1 MVKDV
6 TETNIVE
13 TVLDRLKSE
22 DQILLRSHQF
32 VSVLKSVL
40 FGAVKFLA
48 NTKFENEAALRV
60 SDKNGT
66 FIAGIVLERAVDD
79 EGKNSFEARFELN
92 EENIKDITTI
102 YDLSDEEVQRFLNRF
117 MYVLT
122 NNKFVNNA
130 FVFDITRVILS
141 SVINSMMNLNKSDID
156 DEDGYEV
163 KFDEYLT
170 VTATDEDGKRIIDFE
185 PAVDLKKFIKD
196 DKLIDI
202 E

>member
-1 MVKDV
+1 MVKDIK
-6 TETNIVE
+6 ETNIIE
-13 TVLDRLKSE
+13 TVLERLKAE
-22 DQILLRSHQF
+22 DQIILRSHQF
-32 VSVLKSVL
+32 VNVLKSVL

-60 SDKNGT
+60 NDKNGT

-92 EENIKDITTI
+92 EDGIKDIATI

-141 SVINSMMNLNKSDID
+141 SVINALMNLNKTDID
-156 DEDGYEV
+156 EEGYEV

-170 VTATDEDGKRIIDFE
+170 ATATDEDGKRVIDLE

-196 DKLIDI
+196 DKLVDV

>member
-1 MVKDV
+1 MVKDIK
-6 TETNIVE
+6 ETNIIE
-13 TVLDRLKSE
+13 TVLERLKAE
-22 DQILLRSHQF
+22 DQIILRSHQF
-32 VSVLKSVL
+32 VNVLKSVL

-60 SDKNGT
+60 NDKNGT

-92 EENIKDITTI
+92 EDGIKDIATV

-141 SVINSMMNLNKSDID
+141 SVINSLMNLAKTDI
-156 DEDGYEV
+156 DEDGYEI

-170 VTATDEDGKRIIDFE
+170 ATATDEDGKRVIDFE
-185 PAVDLKKFIKD
+185 PAVDMKKFIKD
-196 DKLIDI
+196 DKLVDV

>member
-6 TETNIVE
+6 KETNIIE
-13 TVLDRLKSE
+13 TVLERLKAE
-22 DQILLRSHQF
+22 DQIILRSHQF
-32 VSVLKSVL
+32 VNVLKSVL

-60 SDKNGT
+60 NDKNGT

-79 EGKNSFEARFELN
+79 EGKNSFEARFEL
-92 EENIKDITTI
+92 EEDGVKDITTV

-117 MYVLT
+117 MYTLT

-141 SVINSMMNLNKSDID
+141 SVINALMNLNKTDI

-170 VTATDEDGKRIIDFE
+170 VTATEEDGKRVIDFE

-196 DKLIDI
+196 DKLVDV

>member
-1 MVKDV
+1 MVKDIK
-6 TETNIVE
+6 ETNIIE
-13 TVLDRLKSE
+13 TVLERLKAE
-22 DQILLRSHQF
+22 DQIILRSHQF
-32 VSVLKSVL
+32 VNVLKSVL

-60 SDKNGT
+60 NDKNGT

-79 EGKNSFEARFELN
+79 EGKNSFEARFEL
-92 EENIKDITTI
+92 EEDGIKDIATV
-102 YDLSDEEVQRFLNRF
+102 YDLSDEEVQRFLNLF

-141 SVINSMMNLNKSDID
+141 SVINALMNLNKTDI
-156 DEDGYEV
+156 DEDGYEI

-170 VTATDEDGKRIIDFE
+170 VTATEEDGKRVIDFE
-185 PAVDLKKFIKD
+185 PAVDMKKFIKD
-196 DKLIDI
+196 DKLVDV

>member
-1 MVKDV
+1 MVKDIK
-6 TETNIVE
+6 ETSIIE
-13 TVLDRLKSE
+13 TVLERLKAE
-22 DQILLRSHQF
+22 DQIILRSHQF
-32 VSVLKSVL
+32 VNVLKSVL

-60 SDKNGT
+60 NDKNGT
-66 FIAGIVLERAVDD
+66 FIAGIILERAVDD

-92 EENIKDITTI
+92 EDGIKDIATV

-141 SVINSMMNLNKSDID
+141 SVINALMNLNKTDI
-156 DEDGYEV
+156 DEDGYEI

-170 VTATDEDGKRIIDFE
+170 ATATDEDGKRVIDLE

-196 DKLIDI
+196 DKLVDV

>member
-1 MVKDV
+1 MVKDIK
-6 TETNIVE
+6 ETNIIE
-13 TVLDRLKSE
+13 TVLERLKAE
-22 DQILLRSHQF
+22 DQIILRSYQF
-32 VSVLKSVL
+32 VNVFKSVL

-60 SDKNGT
+60 NDKNGT

-79 EGKNSFEARFELN
+79 EGKNSFEARFEL
-92 EENIKDITTI
+92 EEDGVKDIATV

-141 SVINSMMNLNKSDID
+141 SVINALMNLNKTDI

-170 VTATDEDGKRIIDFE
+170 VTATEEDGKRVIDFE
-185 PAVDLKKFIKD
+185 PAVDMKKFIKD
-196 DKLIDI
+196 DKLVDV

>member
-1 MVKDV
+1 MVKDIK
-6 TETNIVE
+6 ETNIIE
-13 TVLDRLKSE
+13 TVLERLKAE
-22 DQILLRSHQF
+22 DQIILRSHQF
-32 VSVLKSVL
+32 VNVLKSVL

-60 SDKNGT
+60 NDKNGT

-92 EENIKDITTI
+92 EDGIKDIATV

-141 SVINSMMNLNKSDID
+141 SVINALMNLNKTDI

-170 VTATDEDGKRIIDFE
+170 ATATDEDGKRVVELE

-196 DKLIDI
+196 DKLVDV

>member
-6 TETNIVE
+6 KETQIIE
-13 TVLDRLKSE
+13 TVLERLKAE
-22 DQILLRSHQF
+22 DQIILRSHQF
-32 VSVLKSVL
+32 VNVLKSVL

-48 NTKFENEAALRV
+48 NTKFENEAVLRV
-60 SDKNGT
+60 NDKNGT

-92 EENIKDITTI
+92 EDGVKDIATT

-117 MYVLT
+117 IYVLT

-141 SVINSMMNLNKSDID
+141 TIINALMNLNKADI
-156 DEDGYEV
+156 DEDGYEI

-170 VTATDEDGKRIIDFE
+170 ASASEEDGERVVVLD

-196 DKLIDI
+196 DKLVDV

>member
-1 MVKDV
+1 MVKDIK
-6 TETNIVE
+6 ETNIIE
-13 TVLDRLKSE
+13 TVLERLKAE
-22 DQILLRSHQF
+22 DQIILRSHQF
-32 VSVLKSVL
+32 VNVLKSVL

-60 SDKNGT
+60 NDKNGT

-92 EENIKDITTI
+92 EDGIKDIATV

-141 SVINSMMNLNKSDID
+141 SVINALMNLNKTDI

-170 VTATDEDGKRIIDFE
+170 ATATEEDGKRVIDLE

-196 DKLIDI
+196 DKLVDV

>member
-1 MVKDV
+1 MVKDIK
-6 TETNIVE
+6 ETNIIE
-13 TVLDRLKSE
+13 TVLERLKSE
-22 DQILLRSHQF
+22 DQIILRSHQF
-32 VSVLKSVL
+32 VNVLKSVL

-60 SDKNGT
+60 NDKNGT

-92 EENIKDITTI
+92 EDGIKDIATV

-141 SVINSMMNLNKSDID
+141 SVINSLMNLAKTDI
-156 DEDGYEV
+156 DEDGYEI

-170 VTATDEDGKRIIDFE
+170 ATATDEDGKRVVELE

-196 DKLIDI
+196 DKLVDV

>member
-1 MVKDV
+1 MVKDIK
-6 TETNIVE
+6 ETNIIE
-13 TVLDRLKSE
+13 TVLERLKAE
-22 DQILLRSHQF
+22 DQIILRSHQF
-32 VSVLKSVL
+32 VNVLKSVL

-48 NTKFENEAALRV
+48 NTKFENEAVLRV
-60 SDKNGT
+60 NDKNGT
-66 FIAGIVLERAVDD
+66 FIAGIILERAVDH
-79 EGKNSFEARFELN
+79 EGKNSFEARFELD
-92 EENIKDITTI
+92 EDGVKDIATV

-141 SVINSMMNLNKSDID
+141 SVINALMNLNKTDI

-170 VTATDEDGKRIIDFE
+170 VTATEEDGKRVIDFE

-196 DKLIDI
+196 DKLVDV

>member
-1 MVKDV
+1 MVKDIK
-6 TETNIVE
+6 ETNIIE
-13 TVLDRLKSE
+13 TVLERLKAE
-22 DQILLRSHQF
+22 DQIILRSHQF
-32 VSVLKSVL
+32 VNVLKSVL

-60 SDKNGT
+60 NDKNGT
-66 FIAGIVLERAVDD
+66 FIAGIILERAVDD
-79 EGKNSFEARFELN
+79 EGKNSFEARFELD
-92 EENIKDITTI
+92 EDGVKDIATV

-141 SVINSMMNLNKSDID
+141 SVINALMNLNKTDI
-156 DEDGYEV
+156 DEDGYEI

-170 VTATDEDGKRIIDFE
+170 VTATEEDGKRVIDFE
-185 PAVDLKKFIKD
+185 PAVDMKKFIKD
-196 DKLIDI
+196 DKLVDV

>member
-1 MVKDV
+1 MVKDIK
-6 TETNIVE
+6 ETSIIE
-13 TVLDRLKSE
+13 TVLERLKAE
-22 DQILLRSHQF
+22 DQIILRSHQF
-32 VSVLKSVL
+32 VNVLKSVL

-60 SDKNGT
+60 NDKNGT
-66 FIAGIVLERAVDD
+66 FIASIVLERAVDD

-92 EENIKDITTI
+92 EDGIKDIATV

-141 SVINSMMNLNKSDID
+141 SVINALMNLNKTDI
-156 DEDGYEV
+156 DEDGYEI

-170 VTATDEDGKRIIDFE
+170 ATATDEDGKRVIDLE

-196 DKLIDI
+196 DKLVDV

>member
-1 MVKDV
+1 MVKDIK
-6 TETNIVE
+6 ETNIIE
-13 TVLDRLKSE
+13 TVLERLKAE
-22 DQILLRSHQF
+22 DQIILRSHQF
-32 VSVLKSVL
+32 VNVLKSVL

-48 NTKFENEAALRV
+48 NTKFENEAVLRV
-60 SDKNGT
+60 NDKNGT

-79 EGKNSFEARFELN
+79 EGKNSFEARFELD
-92 EENIKDITTI
+92 EDGVKDIATV

-141 SVINSMMNLNKSDID
+141 SVINALMNLNKTDID
-156 DEDGYEV
+156 EDSYEV

-170 VTATDEDGKRIIDFE
+170 VTATEEDGKRVIDFE

-196 DKLIDI
+196 DKLVDV

>member
-1 MVKDV
+1 MVKDIK
-6 TETNIVE
+6 ETNIIE
-13 TVLDRLKSE
+13 TVLERLKAE
-22 DQILLRSHQF
+22 DQIILRSHQF
-32 VSVLKSVL
+32 VNVLKSVL

-60 SDKNGT
+60 NDKNGT

-79 EGKNSFEARFELN
+79 EGKNYFEARFELN
-92 EENIKDITTI
+92 EDGIKDIATV

-141 SVINSMMNLNKSDID
+141 SVINALMNLNKTDI

-170 VTATDEDGKRIIDFE
+170 ATATDEDGKRVVELE

-196 DKLIDI
+196 DKLVDV

>member
-6 TETNIVE
+6 KETQIIE
-13 TVLDRLKSE
+13 TVLERLKAE
-22 DQILLRSHQF
+22 DQIILRSHQF
-32 VSVLKSVL
+32 VNVLKSVL

-48 NTKFENEAALRV
+48 NTKFENEAVLRV
-60 SDKNGT
+60 NDKNGT

-92 EENIKDITTI
+92 EDGVKDIATA

-141 SVINSMMNLNKSDID
+141 TIINALMNLNKADI
-156 DEDGYEV
+156 DEDGYEI

-170 VTATDEDGKRIIDFE
+170 ASASEEDGERVVVLD

-196 DKLIDI
+196 DKLVDV

>member
-1 MVKDV
+1 MVKDIK
-6 TETNIVE
+6 ETNIIE
-13 TVLDRLKSE
+13 TVLERLKAE
-22 DQILLRSHQF
+22 DQIILRSHQF
-32 VSVLKSVL
+32 VNVLKSVL

-60 SDKNGT
+60 NDKNGT

-79 EGKNSFEARFELN
+79 EGKNSFEARFEL
-92 EENIKDITTI
+92 EEDGVKDIATV

-117 MYVLT
+117 MYKLT

-141 SVINSMMNLNKSDID
+141 SIINALMNLNKTDI
-156 DEDGYEV
+156 DEDGYEI

-170 VTATDEDGKRIIDFE
+170 VTANEEDGKRVIDFE

-196 DKLIDI
+196 DKLVDV

>member
-1 MVKDV
+1 MVKDIK
-6 TETNIVE
+6 ETNIIE
-13 TVLDRLKSE
+13 TVLERLKAE
-22 DQILLRSHQF
+22 DQIILRSHQF
-32 VSVLKSVL
+32 VNVLKSVL

-60 SDKNGT
+60 NDKNGT

-79 EGKNSFEARFELN
+79 EGKNSFEARFEL
-92 EENIKDITTI
+92 EEDGIKDIATV

-117 MYVLT
+117 IYVLT

-141 SVINSMMNLNKSDID
+141 SVINALMNLNKTDI
-156 DEDGYEV
+156 DEDGYEI

-170 VTATDEDGKRIIDFE
+170 VTATEEDGKRVIDFE
-185 PAVDLKKFIKD
+185 PAVDMKKFIKD
-196 DKLIDI
+196 DKLVDV

>member
-1 MVKDV
+1 M
-6 TETNIVE
+6 
-13 TVLDRLKSE
+13 
-22 DQILLRSHQF
+22 
-32 VSVLKSVL
+32 

-48 NTKFENEAALRV
+48 NTKFENEAVLRV
-60 SDKNGT
+60 NDKNGT

-92 EENIKDITTI
+92 EDGVKDIATT

-141 SVINSMMNLNKSDID
+141 TIINALMNLNKADI
-156 DEDGYEV
+156 DEDGYEI

-170 VTATDEDGKRIIDFE
+170 ASASEEDGERVVVLD

-196 DKLIDI
+196 DKLVDV

>member
-1 MVKDV
+1 MVKDIK
-6 TETNIVE
+6 ETNIIE
-13 TVLDRLKSE
+13 TVLERLKAE
-22 DQILLRSHQF
+22 DQIILRSHQF
-32 VSVLKSVL
+32 VNVLKSVL

-60 SDKNGT
+60 NDKNGT

-79 EGKNSFEARFELN
+79 EGKNSFEARFEL
-92 EENIKDITTI
+92 EEDGIKDISTV

-141 SVINSMMNLNKSDID
+141 SVINALMNLNKTDI

-170 VTATDEDGKRIIDFE
+170 VTATEEDGKRVIDFE
-185 PAVDLKKFIKD
+185 PAVDMKKFIKD
-196 DKLIDI
+196 DKLVDV

>member
-1 MVKDV
+1 MVKDIK
-6 TETNIVE
+6 ETNIIE
-13 TVLDRLKSE
+13 TVLERLKAE
-22 DQILLRSHQF
+22 DQIILRSHQF
-32 VSVLKSVL
+32 VNVLKSVL

-60 SDKNGT
+60 NDKNGT

-79 EGKNSFEARFELN
+79 EGKNSFEARFEL
-92 EENIKDITTI
+92 EEDSIKDIATV

-141 SVINSMMNLNKSDID
+141 SVINALMNLNKTDI
-156 DEDGYEV
+156 DEDGYEI

-170 VTATDEDGKRIIDFE
+170 VTATEEDGKRVIDFE
-185 PAVDLKKFIKD
+185 PAVDMKKFIKD
-196 DKLIDI
+196 DKLVDV

>member
-1 MVKDV
+1 MVKDIK
-6 TETNIVE
+6 ETNIIE
-13 TVLDRLKSE
+13 TVLERLKAE
-22 DQILLRSHQF
+22 DQIILRSHQF
-32 VSVLKSVL
+32 VNVLKSVL

-48 NTKFENEAALRV
+48 NTKFENEAVLRV
-60 SDKNGT
+60 NDKNGT

-79 EGKNSFEARFELN
+79 EGKNSFEARFELD
-92 EENIKDITTI
+92 EDGVKDIATV

-141 SVINSMMNLNKSDID
+141 SVINALMNLNKTDI

-170 VTATDEDGKRIIDFE
+170 VTATEEEGKRVIDFE

-196 DKLIDI
+196 DKLVDV

>member
-1 MVKDV
+1 MVKDIK
-6 TETNIVE
+6 ETNIIE
-13 TVLDRLKSE
+13 TVLERLKAE
-22 DQILLRSHQF
+22 DQIILRSHQF
-32 VSVLKSVL
+32 VNVLKSVL

-60 SDKNGT
+60 NDKNGT

-92 EENIKDITTI
+92 EDGIKDITTV

-141 SVINSMMNLNKSDID
+141 SVINALMNLNKTDI

-170 VTATDEDGKRIIDFE
+170 ATATDEDGKRVVELE

-196 DKLIDI
+196 DKLVDV

>member
-1 MVKDV
+1 MVKDIK
-6 TETNIVE
+6 ETSIIE
-13 TVLDRLKSE
+13 TVLERLKAE
-22 DQILLRSHQF
+22 DQIILRSHQF
-32 VSVLKSVL
+32 VNVLKSVL

-60 SDKNGT
+60 NDKNGT

-79 EGKNSFEARFELN
+79 EGKNSFEARFELD
-92 EENIKDITTI
+92 EDGVKDITTV

-141 SVINSMMNLNKSDID
+141 SVINALMNLNKTDI
-156 DEDGYEV
+156 DEDGYEI

-170 VTATDEDGKRIIDFE
+170 ATATDEDGKRVIDLE

-196 DKLIDI
+196 DKLVDV

>member
-1 MVKDV
+1 MVKDIK
-6 TETNIVE
+6 ETSIIE
-13 TVLDRLKSE
+13 TVLERLKSE
-22 DQILLRSHQF
+22 DQIILRSHQF
-32 VSVLKSVL
+32 VNVLKSVL

-60 SDKNGT
+60 NDKNGT

-92 EENIKDITTI
+92 EDGIKDIATV

-141 SVINSMMNLNKSDID
+141 SVINALMNLNKTDI

-170 VTATDEDGKRIIDFE
+170 ATATDEDGKRVVDFE

-196 DKLIDI
+196 DKLVDV